1 MPPLNIK
8 DEKTY
13 ALARQLADQS
23 GQSLTR
29 VVHNALEREVQ
40 RLALSKRPAVQL
52 QDINEIIDR
61 IAGRPMKDVR
71 AADDIIGYD
80 EDGLPS

>member
-29 VVHNALEREVQ
+29 VVRDALEREVQ
-40 RLALSKRPAVQL
+40 RLALAQRPAVPL
-52 QDINEIIDR
+52 EDISEIIDR
-61 IAGRPMKDVR
+61 IAGRPAKDVR

-80 EDGLPS
+80 ENGLPS

>member
-13 ALARQLADQS
+13 ALARQLADQR

-29 VVHNALEREVQ
+29 VVHDALEKEVR
-40 RLALSKRPAVQL
+40 RLALAQTSTARLEA
-52 QDINEIIDR
+52 INEIIER
-61 IAGRPMKDVR
+61 IASRPPKDTR
-71 AADDIIGYD
+71 AADEIIGYD
-80 EDGLPS
+80 ENGLPS

>member
-8 DEKTY
+8 DEKTC

-29 VVHNALEREVQ
+29 VVHDALEREVQ
-40 RLALSKRPAVQL
+40 RLALSKRPAAQL
-52 QDINEIIDR
+52 EDISEIIDR
-61 IAGRPMKDVR
+61 IAGRPVKDTR

-80 EDGLPS
+80 ENGLPS